1 MALAASPCGR
11 GISLAGWGRYE
22 NDWVSEVA
30 ELRYKADITAGSL
43 KVAESRVIADL
54 LLRDSDR
61 AMWKEAIG
69 AENRLQTRSPVTATR
84 LVSLI
89 RPRLETMTPDLWA
102 LVRDGNQ
109 QEATHACLAA
119 AVKRSRLLADFFEL
133 VLREQYQVFAERLT
147 RQDWDVFVSDCQAR
161 DLQMKPWSDLTVAR
175 VRSSVFQILA
185 QAGYVESTK
194 NLRLQT
200 VFVADSVV
208 KYLKNH
214 EEDGVLRCIQISA

>member
-1 MALAASPCGR
+1 MICEAPLKYR
-11 GISLAGWGRYE
+11 
-22 NDWVSEVA
+22 
-30 ELRYKADITAGSL
+30 ADLTAGSL

-54 LLRDSDR
+54 LLRDADR
-61 AMWKEAIG
+61 AAWKAAIET
-69 AENRLQTRSPVTATR
+69 ENRLQTRSPATAKR

-89 RPRLETMTPDLWA
+89 RQRLETMTPDLWE

-109 QEATHACLAA
+109 QVATHACLAA
-119 AVKRSRLLADFFEL
+119 AVKRSRLLADFFEV
-133 VLREQYQVFAERLT
+133 VLQEQYQVFAERVT
-147 RQDWDVFVSDCQAR
+147 KQHWEDFVADCQSR
-161 DLQMKPWSDLTVAR
+161 DPKMNEWSDLTITR
-175 VRSSVFQILA
+175 LRSSVFQILA

-200 VFVADSVV
+200 VFIADSVV